1 MKRALTWALT
11 AVLGS
16 AVSWAVLPPLVAAQ
30 EADKPALRAHRSSRS
45 SGHHRARKKAAA
57 AAAEGTVQEPV
68 ERTSKRKR
76 RAHREKVSTAH
87 VRAEPRTETQTSTAA
102 AHTKAEVGPSAAETA
117 AQAAASGVNAQIVK
131 EGDTSVKVMEFTGLG
146 IEGRLKSPQL
156 VYFVQ
161 RVRAEFERPVL
172 PHRSFMPEL
181 EHSTGREPVR

>member
-1 MKRALTWALT
+1 MKRVLTWALS

-16 AVSWAVLPPLVAAQ
+16 AAACAVLPRLAAAQ
-30 EADKPALRAHRSSRS
+30 DADKPAVRAHKGSRS
-45 SGHHRARKKAAA
+45 GTRNKTKKKANPESSVQPT
-57 AAAEGTVQEPV
+57 AE
-68 ERTSKRKR
+68 RRSKRKQ
-76 RAHREKVSTAH
+76 RALREKVSA
-87 VRAEPRTETQTSTAA
+87 RSETHAVSSMP
-102 AHTKAEVGPSAAETA
+102 HTKPEVGPSAAEAA

-181 EHSTGREPVR
+181 ADSTGREQGR